1 MNKEDE
7 KKIPVTVEQVR
18 QFLKE
23 NQDPE
28 YREFHSKLLPGTEN
42 IMGVRLPI
50 LRKFAKQLAA
60 QAWKDWFEQADD
72 QWYEE
77 TMLRGLVVA
86 YARMDCEERLKYVR
100 KFVPDINSW
109 GVCDCFCSTLKDA
122 DKYPQEIN
130 KPKIVIRDASFSNE
144 IATINVDIT
153 FYNGERRK
161 DCIKI
166 NYITHEVID

>member
-60 QAWKDWFEQADD
+60 YGRGRNGLNRRMTSGMKKRCFADW
-72 QWYEE
+72 
-77 TMLRGLVVA
+77 
-86 YARMDCEERLKYVR
+86 
-100 KFVPDINSW
+100 
-109 GVCDCFCSTLKDA
+109 
-122 DKYPQEIN
+122 
-130 KPKIVIRDASFSNE
+130 
-144 IATINVDIT
+144 
-153 FYNGERRK
+153 
-161 DCIKI
+161 
-166 NYITHEVID
+166 

>member
-60 QAWKDWFEQADD
+60 QAWKDWFEQ
-72 QWYEE
+72 QM
-77 TMLRGLVVA
+77 TSGM
-86 YARMDCEERLKYVR
+86 R
-100 KFVPDINSW
+100 KPCCGDWLWHMPGWTVKN
-109 GVCDCFCSTLKDA
+109 
-122 DKYPQEIN
+122 
-130 KPKIVIRDASFSNE
+130 ASNM
-144 IATINVDIT
+144 
-153 FYNGERRK
+153 
-161 DCIKI
+161 
-166 NYITHEVID
+166 

>member
-86 YARMDCEERLKYVR
+86 YARMLIAGAYVTV
-100 KFVPDINSW
+100 FAVP
-109 GVCDCFCSTLKDA
+109 
-122 DKYPQEIN
+122 
-130 KPKIVIRDASFSNE
+130 
-144 IATINVDIT
+144 
-153 FYNGERRK
+153 
-161 DCIKI
+161 
-166 NYITHEVID
+166 

>member
-60 QAWKDWFEQADD
+60 QACCGDWL
-72 QWYEE
+72 WHMPGW
-77 TMLRGLVVA
+77 TV
-86 YARMDCEERLKYVR
+86 K
-100 KFVPDINSW
+100 N
-109 GVCDCFCSTLKDA
+109 
-122 DKYPQEIN
+122 
-130 KPKIVIRDASFSNE
+130 ASNM
-144 IATINVDIT
+144 
-153 FYNGERRK
+153 
-161 DCIKI
+161 
-166 NYITHEVID
+166 

>member
-50 LRKFAKQLAA
+50 LRKFAKQLAV
-60 QAWKDWFEQADD
+60 QALLHDFVHGGCVPRLQ
-72 QWYEE
+72 
-77 TMLRGLVVA
+77 LPGLQR
-86 YARMDCEERLKYVR
+86 YPRHKQ
-100 KFVPDINSW
+100 P
-109 GVCDCFCSTLKDA
+109 CFALA
-122 DKYPQEIN
+122 
-130 KPKIVIRDASFSNE
+130 AF
-144 IATINVDIT
+144 
-153 FYNGERRK
+153 
-161 DCIKI
+161 
-166 NYITHEVID
+166 